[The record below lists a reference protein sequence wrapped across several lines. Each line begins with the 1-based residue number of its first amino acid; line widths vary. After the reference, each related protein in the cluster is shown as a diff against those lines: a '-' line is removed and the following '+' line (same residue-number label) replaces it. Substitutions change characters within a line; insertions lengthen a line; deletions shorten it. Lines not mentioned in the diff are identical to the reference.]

1 MTMVTKTAAF
11 VMALC
16 TGLFIAF
23 VGALTITFFEMHTAW
38 MAMLLTAAVLFIVVA
53 GVLLFAQHSA
63 GGRKKLYGAVLLII
77 LLAGAGT
84 VGWGWYMDDVEAA
97 EAQGMDLHT

>member
-11 VMALC
+11 VMVLC
-16 TGLFIAF
+16 TALFTAF
-23 VGALTITFFEMHTAW
+23 VGALLVTVFELHSAW

-63 GGRKKLYGAVLLII
+63 EGRKKLYGAALLVV

-84 VGWGWYMDDVEAA
+84 LGWGWYMDDVEVA
-97 EAQGMDLHT
+97 EVRVMDRHT